1 MREGWEEVDFL
12 NSIEKTI
19 NTNKVSKKSFL
30 VEGTY
35 PIISQEKNLING
47 YWNNSNDVFEVSKAV
62 ILFGD
67 HTKIIKYIDFDFVLG
82 ADGVKILLPK
92 KNLESK
98 FFYYQL
104 KSFSIQNLG
113 YARHYRLLKE
123 FKIVIPPLPEQ
134 KQIVK
139 TLDLAFKQIDQAK
152 ANIEKNIAN
161 AKELFASKL
170 NEVFSQRGEGW
181 EEKKLEELS
190 PHKNAIVSGPFGSNL
205 KVSDYRDSGV
215 PIIRLQNVGKGR
227 FIEKD
232 IKYIEEEKAEELK
245 SHSFVTGDIV
255 LAKLG
260 IPIGKTC
267 IIPESFSDGI
277 ILADIVR
284 IRPDRRIVN
293 YNFLEYFLNTSLS
306 VSQLTKNISGATRPR
321 VNLSNVRSIIVPL
334 PPIIV
339 QNDIVIKIT
348 KLENNIITLE
358 TAYQQN
364 LNNLEELKKS
374 ILEKAFKGEL

>member
-1 MREGWEEVDFL
+1 MESSEINYTNAPSRAKKIIETNDVIFATTRPTLNRMAIIPFEYNNHICSTGFTVLRANKEVVLSEYIFYSL
-12 NSIEKTI
+12 QE
-19 NTNKVSKKSFL
+19 KSFMDKM
-30 VEGTY
+30 EKMQRGASY
-35 PIISQEKNLING
+35 PAVSD
-47 YWNNSNDVFEVSKAV
+47 NDV
-62 ILFGD
+62 
-67 HTKIIKYIDFDFVLG
+67 
-82 ADGVKILLPK
+82 
-92 KNLESK
+92 KN
-98 FFYYQL
+98 FQ
-104 KSFSIQNLG
+104 IP
-113 YARHYRLLKE
+113 
-123 FKIVIPPLPEQ
+123 VPPLPEQ

-152 ANIEKNIAN
+152 ANMEKNLAN

-190 PHKNAIVSGPFGSNL
+190 PHKNAIVSVPFGSNL

-293 YNFLEYFLNTSLS
+293 YNF
-306 VSQLTKNISGATRPR
+306 
-321 VNLSNVRSIIVPL
+321 
-334 PPIIV
+334 
-339 QNDIVIKIT
+339 
-348 KLENNIITLE
+348 
-358 TAYQQN
+358 
-364 LNNLEELKKS
+364 
-374 ILEKAFKGEL
+374 